1 MRQSPN
7 YDAYAKKMRRLIE
20 ASTDLSV
27 DARFID
33 MLSPRNARILD
44 VGCGVGSAV
53 NALRHRG
60 HEAYGI
66 DPTAAVLDVANDL
79 YDSTWFRCISLEDLS
94 ADHLGKP
101 GSFDVVLMAGNV
113 PAFITAAGLLDAFAA
128 IAGLLKPGGS
138 FVIGTTAGAR
148 GGPADQ
154 DALAAGS
161 ELSLLY
167 RFGDWHLA
175 TYRADSPW
183 SVSVFAKAGIRSPPS
198 GPDGIFILT

>member
-7 YDAYAKKMRRLIE
+7 YDAYATKMRHLIE
-20 ASTDLSV
+20 ADADLSV
-27 DARFID
+27 DARFVD

-66 DPTAAVLDVANDL
+66 DPTTAVLNVANDL
-79 YDSTWFRCISLEDLS
+79 YDSTWFRCMSLEALPPDQ
-94 ADHLGKP
+94 LGRP

-113 PAFITAAGLLDAFAA
+113 PAFLTAVELRDAFAVVA
-128 IAGLLKPGGS
+128 DLLKPGGS
-138 FVIGTTAGAR
+138 FVMGTTAGAR

-154 DALAAGS
+154 DALAAGG
-161 ELSLLY
+161 ELSLQN

-175 TYRADSPW
+175 PYSADSPW
-183 SVSVFAKAGIRSPPS
+183 SVSVFAKAGVRSAS
-198 GPDGIFILT
+198 AGPDGIFILA